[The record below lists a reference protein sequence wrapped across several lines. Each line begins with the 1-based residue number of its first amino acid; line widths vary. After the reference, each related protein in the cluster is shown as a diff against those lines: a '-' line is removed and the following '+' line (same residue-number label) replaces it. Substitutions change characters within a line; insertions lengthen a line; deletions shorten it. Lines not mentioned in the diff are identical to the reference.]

1 MTNVPSNKWYL
12 AKPFFFFC
20 FFFPFILSTSEN
32 ISWKPLSQIKITG
45 KKTPGLLNY
54 TISEVISMHMWTWK
68 SSRATS
74 CGTWSQHSEN
84 DLGRTL
90 FQTRF
95 PCLFRHLVWKLM
107 EAELTQSSSL
117 KEINMRGQI
126 LNWEKYAK
134 HRHWDR
140 NEIYTGDTS
149 KFKIVGHEYVYIKLK
164 IKKDSFLYNIININL
179 TYILFFI

>member
-12 AKPFFFFC
+12 AKPFFYFC
-20 FFFPFILSTSEN
+20 FFFFPFILSTSEN
-32 ISWKPLSQIKITG
+32 ISWKPLSQIKITR

-54 TISEVISMHMWTWK
+54 TISEVISMHMWTWWK

-134 HRHWDR
+134 HNKSIREIHRSSRLWDM
-140 NEIYTGDTS
+140 NM
-149 KFKIVGHEYVYIKLK
+149 YI
-164 IKKDSFLYNIININL
+164 
-179 TYILFFI
+179 